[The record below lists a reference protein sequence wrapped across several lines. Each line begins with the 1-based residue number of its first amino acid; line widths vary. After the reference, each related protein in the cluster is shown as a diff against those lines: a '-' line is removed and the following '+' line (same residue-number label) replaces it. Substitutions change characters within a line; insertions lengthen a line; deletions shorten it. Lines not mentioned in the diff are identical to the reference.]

1 MTLHLMKNFL
11 SCTLSALF
19 SLTVISA
26 QDSGPVAL
34 LEIDFW
40 VNGVNTIEDR
50 TIKTFEK
57 TAEREE
63 LITAKL
69 YKEIGIVLQQKQI
82 SYEDIQENLSEIIK
96 ASEDIFG
103 PGSLNEG
110 LALAAKGMCCTT
122 EPDKGIQLCTEGLD
136 MIEALY
142 GTTCKEWCL
151 AKTFF
156 GILHI
161 LAGDNEEAKTAF
173 MSAVRDY
180 RQYAPFYCMPS
191 ITILIQTAIKYAE
204 ENNAEPA
211 ATCIGPAV
219 SLLDIFVSSREKM
232 ETAYANLPETYKP
245 ICDYDIFGRS
255 YVNLSYACWKSGK
268 IDKAIE
274 VANAGLTAMKEVGQ
288 ENSRPYSMLKYN
300 LEEFRKAPINS
311 K

>member
-1 MTLHLMKNFL
+1 MESAQKNSETISCMTLF
-11 SCTLSALF
+11 A
-19 SLTVISA
+19 SLTVSVRPIREGGSYIQLIVA
-26 QDSGPVAL
+26 ERGGESNAL
-34 LEIDFW
+34 LPAQEL
-40 VNGVNTIEDR
+40 GEHACA
-50 TIKTFEK
+50 
-57 TAEREE
+57 AER
-63 LITAKL
+63 LL
-69 YKEIGIVLQQKQI
+69 GPIGH
-82 SYEDIQENLSEIIK
+82 ED
-96 ASEDIFG
+96 G
-103 PGSLNEG
+103 
-110 LALAAKGMCCTT
+110 
-122 EPDKGIQLCTEGLD
+122 
-136 MIEALY
+136 
-142 GTTCKEWCL
+142 
-151 AKTFF
+151 
-156 GILHI
+156 LHI